1 MRETLYGANVDLNE
15 GWSGD
20 LPRIVVAE
28 IAAIPIGVSLS
39 LLSHH
44 LVAIAVIAI
53 SILTVLPFVAVAVR
67 QRQGRRFVGTG
78 TCYHDN

>member
-1 MRETLYGANVDLNE
+1 MRETLYDANAGLNE
-15 GWSGD
+15 DRSSG

-44 LVAIAVIAI
+44 LVAITVIAVP
-53 SILTVLPFVAVAVR
+53 ILAVLSFGAVAVR
-67 QRQGRRFVGTG
+67 
-78 TCYHDN
+78 